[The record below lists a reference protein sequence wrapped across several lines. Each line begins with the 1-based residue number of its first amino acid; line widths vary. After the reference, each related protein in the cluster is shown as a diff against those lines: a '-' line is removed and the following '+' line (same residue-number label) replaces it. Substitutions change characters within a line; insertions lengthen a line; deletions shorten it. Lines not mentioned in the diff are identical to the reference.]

1 MVRRKNSSYKTVLD
15 LHTLGSREI
24 WENSIKIWIQL
35 CSHKNNLQ
43 NQAAIFVLSLGGG
56 ESKTLIRNGLLH
68 PDGLDTCWLAGVIQM
83 LYVII
88 FTTLQRVVSIDTL
101 PHSTGEY
108 GQFLWWR
115 PVNDDTEER
124 FEYRMMWGHS
134 NQTTTKNIEK
144 IMKSDEGQHR
154 STKIHLSLIP

>member
-1 MVRRKNSSYKTVLD
+1 M
-15 LHTLGSREI
+15 
-24 WENSIKIWIQL
+24 
-35 CSHKNNLQ
+35 
-43 NQAAIFVLSLGGG
+43 LSLGGG

-88 FTTLQRVVSIDTL
+88 FTTLQRVVYIDTL
-101 PHSTGEY
+101 RCSTGEY
-108 GQFLWWR
+108 GQFLRWR

-144 IMKSDEGQHR
+144 IMKLDEGQLR
-154 STKIHLSLIP
+154 STKIHLSLNTLMCKNNFVPMPYHNFHCNGHIAINLC